1 LLSHYLLEAFEMRAE
16 TQAVAEQIQQSLAL
30 LRRHL

>member
-1 LLSHYLLEAFEMRAE
+1 LMTGKTMRAE
-16 TQAVAEQIQQSLAL
+16 MQTIAEQIQQSLAL

>member
-1 LLSHYLLEAFEMRAE
+1 LAGLELMRAE
-16 TQAVAEQIQQSLAL
+16 MEATAEQIQQSLAL

>member
-1 LLSHYLLEAFEMRAE
+1 MSGIERKMRAE
-16 TQAVAEQIQQSLAL
+16 MQSIAEQIQQSLAL